1 MSAAELLKNRSAA
14 PLDYQEPEDWTD
26 PSGPNGSMPPSN
38 DPYFIEEIK
47 NGTIVATH
55 KLVSKSFFVVG
66 RLPGESDLQ
75 LFNPGVFYVFR

>member
-66 RLPGESDLQ
+66 RLPGERDLSTI
-75 LFNPGVFYVFR
+75 

>member
-1 MSAAELLKNRSAA
+1 MKNRSAA